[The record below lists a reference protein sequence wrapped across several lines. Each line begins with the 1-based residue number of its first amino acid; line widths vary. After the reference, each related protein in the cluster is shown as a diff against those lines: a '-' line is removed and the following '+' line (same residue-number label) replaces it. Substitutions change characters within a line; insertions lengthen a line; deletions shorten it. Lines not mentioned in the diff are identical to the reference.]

1 MLALDLEESGWSEA
15 DGPKD
20 DLAKYIVDF
29 LKSKAEM
36 LSDYFSM
43 EIDQVNV
50 YFSTN
55 IYNMYC
61 VRKHDVLILKIL
73 ILIMLAIACPPPPP
87 PLVKLFTPNMEG
99 LPVFV
104 LRLLLL

>member
-50 YFSTN
+50 YFSTDTN
-55 IYNMYC
+55 ICNMYC
-61 VRKHDVLILKIL
+61 VRKHDVFIIEIL
-73 ILIMLAIACPPPPP
+73 ILIMLAIA
-87 PLVKLFTPNMEG
+87 
-99 LPVFV
+99 
-104 LRLLLL
+104 

>member
-50 YFSTN
+50 YKLYVTC
-55 IYNMYC
+55 IRIRC
-61 VRKHDVLILKIL
+61 VRKHDVLIIEIL
-73 ILIMLAIACPPPPP
+73 ILIMLAIA
-87 PLVKLFTPNMEG
+87 
-99 LPVFV
+99 
-104 LRLLLL
+104 

>member
-50 YFSTN
+50 YF
-55 IYNMYC
+55 
-61 VRKHDVLILKIL
+61 
-73 ILIMLAIACPPPPP
+73 
-87 PLVKLFTPNMEG
+87 
-99 LPVFV
+99 
-104 LRLLLL
+104 

>member
-15 DGPKD
+15 GEPKD

-43 EIDQVNV
+43 EIDQINV
-50 YFSTN
+50 DFSTHIN

-61 VRKHDVLILKIL
+61 VRKHDVLIFDNAGHCL
-73 ILIMLAIACPPPPP
+73 MLRP
-87 PLVKLFTPNMEG
+87 
-99 LPVFV
+99 
-104 LRLLLL
+104 